1 MRTQPSRSS
10 RSSKSLPK
18 KADRPRG
25 VGAGR
30 GPDTPGSGARTVS
43 GTCVVV
49 DGTGVLLTG
58 PSGIG
63 KSETAL
69 ALVSMGH
76 RFVADDV
83 VRVRAGKGGR
93 IFGSGFVPA
102 RPVIE
107 IRGLGVLDISLVYGP
122 RSVADEAGMDL
133 VIELVPAEEW
143 TASDPLV
150 GIHPVGLAGPDCI
163 GAGVRIPVLPGRSL
177 PILVEAAVRLFRLY
191 RRGIDPSGGFGRSL
205 DRKLARGRKGS

>member
-18 KADRPRG
+18 KADRPVRQ
-25 VGAGR
+25 AAAEA
-30 GPDTPGSGARTVS
+30 TRTVS

-69 ALVSMGH
+69 ALISMGH

-83 VRVRAGKGGR
+83 VRVRVGKGGR

-107 IRGLGVLDISLVYGP
+107 IRGLGVMDISRVYGP
-122 RSVADEAGMDL
+122 RAVAGEADMDL
-133 VIELVPAEEW
+133 VVEFVPAEGW
-143 TASDPLV
+143 AASDPLV
-150 GIHPVGLAGPDCI
+150 GIHPVGLAGRDV
-163 GAGVRIPVLPGRSL
+163 AGVRIPVSPGRSL
-177 PILVEAAVRLFRLY
+177 PILVEAAVQLFRLY

-205 DRKLARGRKGS
+205 DRKLARGRRGS

>member
-10 RSSKSLPK
+10 RSSKSLQK
-18 KADRPRG
+18 KAERPRR
-25 VGAGR
+25 VAAAAC
-30 GPDTPGSGARTVS
+30 PDPPGSWAQTVS

-58 PSGIG
+58 PSGVG

-76 RFVADDV
+76 SFVADDV

-107 IRGLGVLDISLVYGP
+107 IRGLGVLDISRVYGP
-122 RSVADEAGMDL
+122 RSVAGEAGMDL
-133 VIELVPAEEW
+133 IIELVPAEGW

-150 GIHPVGLAGPDCI
+150 GIHPVGLAGRDV
-163 GAGVRIPVLPGRSL
+163 AGVRIPVSPGRSL
-177 PILVEAAVRLFRLY
+177 PILVETAVRLFRLY

-205 DRKLARGRKGS
+205 DRKLARGRRGS